1 MCGIHVQSLLA
12 SAGAALAVTWGIQ
25 VSLYLA
31 VASCLRRVRT
41 GVIVKIPPMRF
52 PYASFHLHHSR
63 HA

>member
-1 MCGIHVQSLLA
+1 MCGIDVQPLLA

-31 VASCLRRVRT
+31 LASCLPRVRT
-41 GVIVKIPPMRF
+41 GVIVKIPRMRF
-52 PYASFHLHHSR
+52 PYALFHVHHSR